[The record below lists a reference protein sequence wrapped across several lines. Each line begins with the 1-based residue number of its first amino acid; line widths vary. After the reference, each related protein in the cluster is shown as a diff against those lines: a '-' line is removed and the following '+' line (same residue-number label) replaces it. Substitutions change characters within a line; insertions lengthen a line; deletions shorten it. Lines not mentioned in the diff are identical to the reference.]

1 MTQEKLTL
9 KLISSKSGITNMEL
23 LMLGV
28 ASPSKVISRLREK
41 GVRIN
46 TKLSDIA
53 TVYKI
58 DTKSAYA

>member
-28 ASPSKVISRLREK
+28 ASPSKVISRLRDK
-41 GVRIN
+41 GVRIH
-46 TKLSDIA
+46 TKRSDSG

-58 DTKSAYA
+58 GTPLTYM